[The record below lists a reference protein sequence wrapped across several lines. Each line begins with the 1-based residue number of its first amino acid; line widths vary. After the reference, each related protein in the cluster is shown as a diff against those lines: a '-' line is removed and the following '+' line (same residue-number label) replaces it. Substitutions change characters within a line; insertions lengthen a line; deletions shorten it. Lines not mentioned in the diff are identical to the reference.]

1 MLIPINERAI
11 VNYELVGDNIRKIEE
26 EIRGLID
33 ISMSDN
39 SNSSLCEFFDIK
51 GTVLLY
57 GIPGTGKTSVMHNC
71 MSYALKTYG
80 ADCYELFT
88 SSIIESELGK
98 ATKNLTSAI
107 QEFEE
112 KKKGILFIDEMDRLC
127 VKRES
132 DEISELKRMLVEVM
146 QFFDRLKLT
155 DKKIVLC
162 CTNVIEQIDSALL
175 RRFTVCE
182 EIRKPSSTDLVKFA
196 NVCMEKAGYEGKISG
211 ICNDSIKTFD
221 DIKKVFR
228 TSLLLHADIKDSFEM
243 EDI

>member
-1 MLIPINERAI
+1 MLISINKCLIA
-11 VNYELVGDNIRKIEE
+11 NNELMGDNIRKIEE
-26 EIRGLID
+26 EVRGLID
-33 ISMSDN
+33 ISMSNN
-39 SNSSLCEFFDIK
+39 SNASLYDFFDIK

-57 GIPGTGKTSVMHNC
+57 GIPGTGKTSIMHNC
-71 MSYALKTYG
+71 MSYALKTYD

-98 ATKNLTSAI
+98 ATKNLAVVLH
-107 QEFEE
+107 EFEE

-132 DEISELKRMLVEVM
+132 DEISELKRMLVELM
-146 QFFDRLKLT
+146 QFFDRLKLV
-155 DKKIVLC
+155 DKKVVLC

-175 RRFTVCE
+175 RRFTICE
-182 EIRKPSSTDLVKFA
+182 EIGRPSSTDLVKFA
-196 NVCMEKAGYEGKISG
+196 SVCMEKAGYEGKITG

-228 TSLLLHADIKDSFEM
+228 KSLLLHADIKDSFEV